1 MVGGTFDSIVK
12 RAIENMKESF
22 DIDIKKTKVFI
33 GPHIRQC
40 CYEVSEELKE
50 KFLNKTK
57 IKKKSFLKIE
67 ILVWKSVY

>member
-1 MVGGTFDSIVK
+1 
-12 RAIENMKESF
+12 MKESF

-57 IKKKSFLKIE
+57 IKEEKLFKNRNLSMEECILKDLRELGIE
-67 ILVWKSVY
+67 EENI

>member
-1 MVGGTFDSIVK
+1 
-12 RAIENMKESF
+12 MKESF

-57 IKKKSFLKIE
+57 IKEKSF
-67 ILVWKSVY
+67 